1 MNKILFLTTLLI
13 ILLILIFYYLNNCL
27 NNFLKINENF
37 TSNKNNGIVENT
49 DIFVINLDKDKD
61 RWDYYENLNIPSI
74 KINRFDGIYGKD
86 LDRNNL
92 IETGVLAEK
101 NVLKDGQLG
110 CALSHM
116 NLWNESLKYPGKYLL
131 VLEDDAILE
140 KDIYKKINDLE
151 EYLPKQWDVIF
162 LGGCNVYGKK
172 YNEKFI
178 IPTKYNKLYNLCL
191 HAMLIN
197 KKSIP
202 KLNKIMK
209 PIMVP
214 IDNQIRD
221 NYKDLNVFYA
231 NPNLINQNKDLIS
244 SRRVID
250 GLPQSEFWKKNHL
263 NMTIE

>member
-1 MNKILFLTTLLI
+1 MNKILFLTILI
-13 ILLILIFYYLNNCL
+13 IILILIFYYFNNYL
-27 NNFLKINENF
+27 IIHENF
-37 TSNKNNGIVENT
+37 TSKNINIIENT

-61 RWDYYENLNIPSI
+61 RWDYYENLNIPSF
-74 KINRFDGIYGKD
+74 KINRFNGIYGKD
-86 LDRNNL
+86 LDRNSL
-92 IETGVLAEK
+92 IESGVLAEK

-116 NLWNESLKYPGKYLL
+116 NLWNESLKYSGKYLL
-131 VLEDDAILE
+131 VLEDDAIID

-151 EYLPKQWDVIF
+151 DYLPKSWDVIF

>member
-1 MNKILFLTTLLI
+1 MYKIILLLI
-13 ILLILIFYYLNNCL
+13 ILLVIFYFLNNYL
-27 NNFLKINENF
+27 KNYLKIYENF
-37 TSNKNNGIVENT
+37 SSKNKNGIIENT
-49 DIFVINLDKDKD
+49 DIFVINLEKDND
-61 RWDYYENLNIPSI
+61 RWDYYDNLNIQSI
-74 KINRFDGIYGKD
+74 KINRFNGIYGKD

-92 IETGVLAEK
+92 IKTGILSET

-116 NLWNESLKYPGKYLL
+116 NLWNHSLKYQNKYLL
-131 VLEDDAILE
+131 VLEDDVILD
-140 KDIYKKINDLE
+140 KDIYNKINNLE
-151 EYLPKQWDVIF
+151 DYLPENWDVIF

-202 KLNKIMK
+202 KLNNIMK
-209 PIMVP
+209 PIIVP

-221 NYKDLNVFYA
+221 NYKSLNVFYA

>member
-1 MNKILFLTTLLI
+1 MYKLILLLI
-13 ILLILIFYYLNNCL
+13 ILLIIFYFLNNY
-27 NNFLKINENF
+27 LKIHENF
-37 TSNKNNGIVENT
+37 ISNNKNGIIENT
-49 DIFVINLDKDKD
+49 DIFVINLEKDND
-61 RWDYYENLNIPSI
+61 RWNYYKNLNIPSI
-74 KINRFDGIYGKD
+74 KINRFNGIYGKD

-92 IETGVLAEK
+92 IKSGVLSTT

-116 NLWNESLKYPGKYLL
+116 NLWNYSLKYKNKYLL
-131 VLEDDAILE
+131 VLEDDVILE
-140 KDIYKKINDLE
+140 KDIYNKINNLE
-151 EYLPKQWDVIF
+151 DYLPENWDVIF

-178 IPTKYNKLYNLCL
+178 IPTKYDKLYNLCL

-202 KLNKIMK
+202 KLNSIMK

-221 NYKDLNVFYA
+221 NYKSLNVFYA

-250 GLPQSEFWKKNHL
+250 GLPQSEYWKKNHL

>member
-1 MNKILFLTTLLI
+1 MYKLILLLI
-13 ILLILIFYYLNNCL
+13 ILLIIFYFLNNY
-27 NNFLKINENF
+27 LKIHENF
-37 TSNKNNGIVENT
+37 ISNNKNGIIENT
-49 DIFVINLDKDKD
+49 DIFVINLEKDND
-61 RWDYYENLNIPSI
+61 RWNYYKNLNIPSI
-74 KINRFDGIYGKD
+74 KINRFNGIYGKD

-92 IETGVLAEK
+92 IKSGVLSTT

-116 NLWNESLKYPGKYLL
+116 NLWNYSLKYKNKYLL
-131 VLEDDAILE
+131 VLEDDVILE
-140 KDIYKKINDLE
+140 KDIYNKINNLE
-151 EYLPKQWDVIF
+151 NYLPENWDVIF

-178 IPTKYNKLYNLCL
+178 IPTKYDKLYNLCL

-202 KLNKIMK
+202 KLNSIMK

-221 NYKDLNVFYA
+221 NYKSLNVFYA

-250 GLPQSEFWKKNHL
+250 GLPQSEYWKKNHL

>member
-1 MNKILFLTTLLI
+1 MYKILLLVIILIIILI
-13 ILLILIFYYLNNCL
+13 ILFYILNNNLKL
-27 NNFLKINENF
+27 NEKF
-37 TSNKNNGIVENT
+37 TSYNKDGIIENT

-86 LDRNNL
+86 LDRNEL
-92 IETGVLAEK
+92 IESGVLAEK

-116 NLWNESLKYPGKYLL
+116 NLWNYSFKYPNKYLL
-131 VLEDDAILE
+131 VLEDDAIID

-151 EYLPKQWDVIF
+151 DYLPEVWDVIF

-172 YNEKFI
+172 YNQKFI

-209 PIMVP
+209 PLMVP
-214 IDNQIRD
+214 IDNQIRN

-263 NMTIE
+263 NMYIE

>member
-1 MNKILFLTTLLI
+1 MYKILLLVIILIIILI
-13 ILLILIFYYLNNCL
+13 ILFYILNNNLKL
-27 NNFLKINENF
+27 NEKF
-37 TSNKNNGIVENT
+37 TSYNKDGIIENT

-86 LDRNNL
+86 LDRNEL
-92 IETGVLAEK
+92 IESGVLAEK

-116 NLWNESLKYPGKYLL
+116 NLWNYSFKYPNKYLL
-131 VLEDDAILE
+131 VLEDDAIID

-151 EYLPKQWDVIF
+151 DYLPEKWDVIF

-172 YNEKFI
+172 YNKKFI

-221 NYKDLNVFYA
+221 YYKDLNVFYA
-231 NPNLINQNKDLIS
+231 NPNIINQNKDLIS

>member
-1 MNKILFLTTLLI
+1 MYKLLFLVIILI
-13 ILLILIFYYLNNCL
+13 IILIIIFYILNNY
-27 NNFLKINENF
+27 LKVYEKF
-37 TSNKNNGIVENT
+37 SSNDKDGIIENT

-61 RWDYYENLNIPSI
+61 RWDYYKNLNISSI

-92 IETGVLAEK
+92 IESGVLSEK
-101 NVLKDGQLG
+101 NILKDGQLG

-116 NLWNESLKYPGKYLL
+116 NLWNDSVKYPGKYLL

-151 EYLPKQWDVIF
+151 DYLPETWDVIF

-172 YNEKFI
+172 YNEKFT

-197 KKSIP
+197 KKSIS

-209 PIMVP
+209 PLMIP

-221 NYKDLNVFYA
+221 NYKDLNVFYV

>member
-1 MNKILFLTTLLI
+1 MYNIVLLVIILVIILFI
-13 ILLILIFYYLNNCL
+13 IFYTLNNT
-27 NNFLKINENF
+27 LKINENF
-37 TSNKNNGIVENT
+37 TSNKNNGIIENT

-61 RWDYYENLNIPSI
+61 RWNYYKNLNIPLI
-74 KINRFDGIYGKD
+74 KINRYNGLYGKD
-86 LDRNNL
+86 LDRNDL
-92 IETGVLAEK
+92 IESGVLAEK

-116 NLWNESLKYPGKYLL
+116 NLWNYSLKYPNKYLL

-140 KDIYKKINDLE
+140 KNIYKKINDLE
-151 EYLPKQWDVIF
+151 DYLPEKWDVIF

-197 KKSIP
+197 KKSIS

-209 PIMVP
+209 PIMIP

-221 NYKDLNVFYA
+221 NYKDLNIFYA

>member
-1 MNKILFLTTLLI
+1 MYKIILLLI
-13 ILLILIFYYLNNCL
+13 ILLVIFYFLNNYL
-27 NNFLKINENF
+27 KNYLKIYENF
-37 TSNKNNGIVENT
+37 SSNNKNGIIENT
-49 DIFVINLDKDKD
+49 DIFVINLEKDND
-61 RWDYYENLNIPSI
+61 RWNYYDNLNISSI
-74 KINRFDGIYGKD
+74 KINRFNGIYGKD

-92 IETGVLAEK
+92 IKSGILSST

-116 NLWNESLKYPGKYLL
+116 NLWNHSLKYENKYLL
-131 VLEDDAILE
+131 VLEDDVILE
-140 KDIYKKINDLE
+140 KDIYNKINNLE
-151 EYLPKQWDVIF
+151 DYLPEKWDVIF

-178 IPTKYNKLYNLCL
+178 IPTKYDKLYNLCL

-202 KLNKIMK
+202 KLNNIMK

-221 NYKDLNVFYA
+221 NYKGLNVFYA
-231 NPNLINQNKDLIS
+231 KPNLINQNKDLIS

-250 GLPQSEFWKKNHL
+250 GLPQSEYWKKNHL